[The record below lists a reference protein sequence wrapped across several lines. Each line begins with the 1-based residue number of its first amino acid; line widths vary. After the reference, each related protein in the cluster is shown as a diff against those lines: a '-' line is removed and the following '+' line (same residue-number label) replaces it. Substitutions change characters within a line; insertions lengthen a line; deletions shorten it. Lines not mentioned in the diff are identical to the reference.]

1 MRLFAHLHL
10 GPRVYATFSNG
21 IAYEYVA
28 GQALNYALAVDKNV
42 YPIIAQK
49 IGQMHRTMSSYTEVL
64 HPSQASTHV
73 FHTLRNWLM
82 MVPMR
87 LADPANHYRMVS
99 EMPTKATLVNELDEL
114 EVSFPISFS
123 LALLCP
129 RKKLFQF
136 CESESLTQ
144 EEEKNSSDSQCLQ
157 ISRKSLEFITQKF
170 SGEMGLFP

>member
-1 MRLFAHLHL
+1 M
-10 GPRVYATFSNG
+10 
-21 IAYEYVA
+21 AYEYVA
-28 GQALNYALAVDKNV
+28 GQALNYAIAVDKNV

-49 IGQMHRTMSSYTEVL
+49 IGQMHRAMSSYAASDVL

-114 EVSFPISFS
+114 EVSFLLISIQIE
-123 LALLCP
+123 
-129 RKKLFQF
+129 KKKFFL
-136 CESESLTQ
+136 SETFLVRHF
-144 EEEKNSSDSQCLQ
+144 E
-157 ISRKSLEFITQKF
+157 
-170 SGEMGLFP
+170 

>member
-114 EVSFPISFS
+114 EVSFPISFFSRAFVPKKKNFFNFVS
-123 LALLCP
+123 L
-129 RKKLFQF
+129 KV
-136 CESESLTQ
+136 
-144 EEEKNSSDSQCLQ
+144 
-157 ISRKSLEFITQKF
+157 
-170 SGEMGLFP
+170 

>member
-1 MRLFAHLHL
+1 MKNFFYKVGAILLQADEIGLMRLFAHLHL

-49 IGQMHRTMSSYTEVL
+49 IGQMHRAMSSYAASDVL

-114 EVSFPISFS
+114 EVSEKSNETCLEIF
-123 LALLCP
+123 
-129 RKKLFQF
+129 KF
-136 CESESLTQ
+136 CV
-144 EEEKNSSDSQCLQ
+144 EKVA
-157 ISRKSLEFITQKF
+157 
-170 SGEMGLFP
+170 